1 MQVYLIQSG
10 GQCMEINQ
18 PAPIELRKL
27 TAWWWEMLSF
37 QILADISN

>member
-18 PAPIELRKL
+18 PAPIELGKL
-27 TAWWWEMLSF
+27 TAWWEMLSF
-37 QILADISN
+37 QTLADISN